1 MFSPMSRRLAI
12 VPLLLPLAAVVPAR
26 AADYGSNPCC
36 SAPTQYDYF
45 GRGDGDYFNSDTDF
59 SKADPNENF
68 ALRGSVGFAS
78 IEAKEKVF
86 AASTGADLL
95 SLLVWQSTAPIASV
109 DAKARFAGEWTL
121 RGHIDAAMGGD
132 SSVTDYDWLAGYDPE
147 NWTDRSISP
156 NTNLDW
162 YLNGS
167 LAIGRDLPIN
177 DDFTVNINTGFKY
190 TDAKWTA
197 VGGSYLYSV
206 NDFRDTAGNFADTP
220 VGNFRV
226 QLPEVFVG
234 AEANLKDG
242 PWTLETGAKAGLT
255 VKATDTDTHFL
266 RSVRF
271 FDKFSWAQLYSA
283 GARLGFA
290 INDHLSAFLEGSYET
305 LLSTHGDT
313 DVNDM
318 NTGELVGHSDASA
331 GVEMKVATLKVGLKG
346 NF

>member
-12 VPLLLPLAAVVPAR
+12 VPLLLPLAAVVPAH

-45 GRGDGDYFNSDTDF
+45 GRGDGDYFTSDTDF

-86 AASTGADLL
+86 AASTGDDLL

-109 DAKARFAGEWTL
+109 DAKARFAGNWTL

-132 SSVTDYDWLAGYDPE
+132 SIITDYDWLAGYDPE
-147 NWTDRSISP
+147 NWTHRSISP

-177 DDFTVNINTGFKY
+177 DEFSINVNGGFKY

-197 VGGSYLYSV
+197 IGGSYIYSV
-206 NDFRDTAGNFADTP
+206 NGFRDTQGTFPDVP
-220 VGNFRV
+220 GLDYRL
-226 QLPEVFVG
+226 QLPEAFLGIDASV
-234 AEANLKDG
+234 KDG
-242 PWTLETGAKAGLT
+242 PWTLDTSAKAGMT
-255 VKATDTDTHFL
+255 VMASDTDNHYQRSLKFL
-266 RSVRF
+266 
-271 FDKFSWAQLYSA
+271 DKLDWSQVYSA
-283 GARLGFA
+283 DARLGFA
-290 INDHLSAFLEGSYET
+290 FSDHLSAFLEGSYET
-305 LLSTHGDT
+305 LLSGHGDEDAYDT
-313 DVNDM
+313 T
-318 NTGELVGHSDASA
+318 TGEQVGHYEGSA
-331 GVEMKVATLKVGLKG
+331 GAGLQVASVKVGLKG